1 MWYKWS
7 GGEVYIG
14 FWWGNLREREHFEDL
29 GIDGR
34 VILKLF
40 IRKLDGRMCVIYLV
54 QGIDN

>member
-14 FWWGNLREREHFEDL
+14 FWWGNLREIEHFDDL
-29 GIDGR
+29 GINGR
-34 VILKLF
+34 VILKLI

-54 QGIDN
+54 